1 MYYKVSGSTATTV
14 TMNSGSTVSFQISAT
29 TGDSTFFGWNGGG
42 SYQSECTFTII
53 DNTTGTTLYT
63 SSTGNLLSTTT
74 PQYNTVC
81 TVTSGSIPCLYSS
94 PYVEAFSG
102 AGNGWIS
109 PTSSFNIGSLN
120 GCWNRD
126 SYSTYNWIKA
136 PSTNSSVASFTGPS
150 GDHTNGGQGFLST
163 VNSFFASSS
172 SSTSLITPYIDL
184 ANDSAPRVSFWY
196 HMFGADIEK
205 LEISIATDTA
215 GIWTVLDS
223 IFPVAGTF
231 ISPNSPW
238 QQAVYSI
245 SNYIDDTVAFKFTAF
260 RNNNGSS
267 FGGYS
272 NIGLDDFGSRRYL
285 FLQQSYKFTAC
296 LFEFK
301 LRASHLGYNG
311 RIGL

>member
-1 MYYKVSGSTATTV
+1 MISLRVIKQFLLALMLGLNFSATSQCSYTLTLLDSYGDGWNGNSMYYAVFGSTATTV
-14 TMNSGSTVSFQISAT
+14 TMNSGSTVSYQISTAS
-29 TGDSTFFGWNGGG
+29 GDSIFFGWNGGG
-42 SYQSECTFTII
+42 SYQSECTFTIT

-63 SSTGNLLSTTT
+63 SPTGNLLSTTS

-81 TVTSGSIPCLYSS
+81 TLTSGSVPCLYSS

-136 PSTNSSVASFTGPS
+136 PSANTSVAAFTGPS

-184 ANDSAPRVSFWY
+184 ANDSR
-196 HMFGADIEK
+196 
-205 LEISIATDTA
+205 
-215 GIWTVLDS
+215 GIYY
-223 IFPVAGTF
+223 P
-231 ISPNSPW
+231 
-238 QQAVYSI
+238 
-245 SNYIDDTVAFKFTAF
+245 
-260 RNNNGSS
+260 
-267 FGGYS
+267 
-272 NIGLDDFGSRRYL
+272 
-285 FLQQSYKFTAC
+285 
-296 LFEFK
+296 
-301 LRASHLGYNG
+301 
-311 RIGL
+311 